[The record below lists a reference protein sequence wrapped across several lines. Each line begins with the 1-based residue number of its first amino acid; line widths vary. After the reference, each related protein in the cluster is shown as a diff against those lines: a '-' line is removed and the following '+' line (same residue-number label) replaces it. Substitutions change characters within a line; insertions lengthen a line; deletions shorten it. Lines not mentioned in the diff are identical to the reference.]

1 VPVHRT
7 ARPDDRVGRRA
18 GRGPG
23 AAAGAVIV
31 ALLAAAFG
39 PAPCHAAGLPVARA
53 VPGGVALVDVT
64 AIVQPM
70 VQAGGAAQ
78 PPPVYYGDAPVM
90 LRPRPRA
97 QGTQWLAVVGIP
109 LSQEPGSAE
118 IRVGAGA
125 QAVHAAFTIKPAHYR
140 SQHLTVPP
148 AQVDLSSAD
157 LARVEGEHDRIH
169 AALAT
174 FSVAA
179 PASLRLAAPVAGKR
193 SSSFG
198 LRRYF
203 NGAARDPHSGMD
215 IAAAAGTPVHAAAA
229 GTVIDTGSYF
239 FNGNTVLIDHGAGL
253 ITMYCH
259 LSRIDVHQGQP
270 VAARAVIGAVGATG
284 RVTGPHLHFGVALN
298 RAFVDPALFL
308 SGGGGASRP

>member
-1 VPVHRT
+1 MHRT
-7 ARPDDRVGRRA
+7 IA
-18 GRGPG
+18 
-23 AAAGAVIV
+23 V
-31 ALLAAAFG
+31 ALLVAGLQAAMG
-39 PAPCHAAGLPVARA
+39 HAAGLPAARA
-53 VPGGVALVDVT
+53 VPGGVALIDVT

-70 VQAGGAAQ
+70 MPGAGHAQ
-78 PPPVYYGDAPVM
+78 PPPVFFGEAPVM
-90 LRPRPRA
+90 VLARPRTG
-97 QGTQWLAVVGIP
+97 GTEWLAVVGIP
-109 LSQEPGSAE
+109 LSQGPGSAE

-125 QAVHAAFTIKPAHYR
+125 QAVRKVFAIKPAHYR

-157 LARVEGEHDRIH
+157 LKRVEGEHDHLH

-229 GTVIDTGSYF
+229 GTVIDTGDYF
-239 FNGNTVLIDHGAGL
+239 FNGNTVLVDHGAGL

-259 LSRIDVHQGQP
+259 LSRIDVHPGQA

-284 RVTGPHLHFGVALN
+284 RVTGAHLHFGVALN

-308 SGGGGASRP
+308 SGAAGASRP